1 MLRRKVV
8 FISIRVRRL
17 LLNEDYLNMKIMN
30 NITMKKKYIKP
41 ELEELT
47 DVVNM
52 ILAGSKVYGG
62 DPEARQQDNTF
73 AEDDDNYDE

>member
-1 MLRRKVV
+1 
-8 FISIRVRRL
+8 
-17 LLNEDYLNMKIMN
+17 MKIMN

-62 DPEARQQDNTF
+62 DVEARQQGNIF
-73 AEDDDNYDE
+73 AEDDDDSDE

>member
-1 MLRRKVV
+1 M
-8 FISIRVRRL
+8 
-17 LLNEDYLNMKIMN
+17 NMKIMN

-52 ILAGSKVYGG
+52 ILAASKFYGG

-73 AEDDDNYDE
+73 AEDDDYEE

>member
-1 MLRRKVV
+1 
-8 FISIRVRRL
+8 
-17 LLNEDYLNMKIMN
+17 MKIMN

-62 DPEARQQDNTF
+62 DPEARQQGNTF